1 MIAISTPAETSP
13 AKFSI
18 HPAAV
23 VFDMDGLMLDTERP
37 AVACWTQVAQTLG
50 WDISTEVIFRTIGV
64 NAATTREVFMNTYG
78 MDFPYQDI
86 REEVSR
92 RMKELVEREGIPHRP
107 GLIPLLDHLARLNIP
122 CAVATS
128 TSRDAALWKL
138 GKAGIADRF
147 AVKVCGDEIARGKP
161 APDIFLRALEH
172 LGKAPAD
179 SIGFEDSPAGLQSLH
194 AAGIRSVF
202 IKDLIEPPPEVL
214 ATVWR
219 RCTDLAEA
227 SRLFA

>member
-1 MIAISTPAETSP
+1 MLATTI
-13 AKFSI
+13 I

-37 AVACWTQVAQTLG
+37 LMARWLQVSKAFG
-50 WDISTEVIFRTIGV
+50 WEISAEVVIRTIGV
-64 NAATTREVFMNTYG
+64 NAATTREVYMSAYG
-78 MDFPYQDI
+78 ADFPYQDI
-86 REEVSR
+86 RAEVSR
-92 RMKELVEREGIPHRP
+92 RIREEAEQEGVSHRP
-107 GLIPLLDHLARLNIP
+107 GLILLLDHLAGLGIP

-128 TSRDAALWKL
+128 TSRDTALWKL
-138 GKAGIADRF
+138 RKAGIEERF
-147 AVKVCGDEIARGKP
+147 VVKVCGDEVARGKP
-161 APDIFLRALEH
+161 APDIFLRALE
-172 LGKAPAD
+172 LMDKAAAD
-179 SIGFEDSPAGLQSLH
+179 SVGFEDSPAGLRSLH

-227 SRLFA
+227 ARLF